1 MTPIAFRRGLA
12 IVSILVAVTAD
23 ISKAD
28 VSMTQHGRRVG
39 PSSGQWTRTL
49 RIKGLK
55 MRIDT
60 MRDGDNF
67 ITIYDL
73 SSGKGYQLYPKS
85 KEAIVVDL
93 KSASRPQ
100 NRLSTDEFRR
110 SIKETGKKKEIG
122 GMSCSEYTFAW
133 HESDSDVRYGVGTA
147 LDASG
152 NFCVSQTIPEG
163 IEIASFVQEAM
174 KRGYRVATSA
184 LSPTQSS
191 IGSYFFGQE
200 PNMLVVGSMIETRIR
215 NTFPGRNSETMATIT
230 DTFTASDIKSDL
242 IPDEDFQIPTDWKLK
257 KESNFR

>member
-1 MTPIAFRRGLA
+1 MTPIVFRKSLA
-12 IVSILVAVTAD
+12 IVVSILIIAVTAD

-28 VSMTQHGRRVG
+28 VSMTQHGKRG
-39 PSSGQWTRTL
+39 GSSSGEWTRTL

-60 MRDGDNF
+60 TRNGDNF

-73 SSGKGYQLYPKS
+73 SSGKGYQLYPKR

-93 KSASRPQ
+93 KSASAPLNGRSP
-100 NRLSTDEFRR
+100 DEFRR

-122 GMSCSEYTFAW
+122 GMSCSEYTFDW
-133 HESDSDVRYGVGTA
+133 QELDSAPGYGIVTV
-147 LDASG
+147 LNASG
-152 NFCVSQTIPEG
+152 RFCVSQTVPEG
-163 IEIASFVQEAM
+163 IELASFVQEAM

-191 IGSYFFGQE
+191 IGSNVFGQA
-200 PNMLVVGSMIETRIR
+200 PNMLVVGAIIETRIK
-215 NTFPGRNSETMATIT
+215 NKSETIATIT
-230 DTFTASDIKSDL
+230 DTFTTSEIKSDS
-242 IPDEDFQIPTDWKLK
+242 ISDEDFQIPADWKQK